1 MSDLRNSLLVKGQ
14 VPEFVRE
21 DHPLFVSFLEA
32 YYEFLE
38 TKQGT
43 QSNDLIAK
51 SKQLRNVADVDL
63 SIDDF
68 EDQFFNTFAS
78 LLPRDV
84 VLDKSTMIKNLLP
97 LYLAKGS
104 EKSFKLLFRMLF
116 GQELEVKFPG
126 NNVLRASDGKWLR
139 ENTIRILTDVYTPYI
154 GNGTKR
160 EFILAPC
167 RCPLTAQPL
176 PINVTVFVNGVQTND
191 FFTRLETKK
200 LIFNTPPVNGA
211 DIKIYYR
218 AFDFNSVI
226 NRRITGKRSG
236 VSVVVEKFGQQIQN
250 NRFIVDLF
258 VDGKNLTSEFTIAE
272 ELTSNAFHENGELVP
287 FVFQSLST
295 VESIR
300 IIEGGRD
307 YVVGSPIR
315 FEGVD
320 SDVQPRAFISKTFS
334 GRIDRVNVVNG
345 GAGFQAAANVVA
357 IGFEP
362 TQLNFAV
369 AEINGSGANTANT
382 FRIFSDVITDVDPA
396 NTTIS
401 GLDWAFPSNSS
412 PTGTVN
418 VDSTISHAFGE
429 ISYTS
434 IGDITNVSVLLSAT
448 DVSITPVLNAEP
460 AIVNIEP
467 QTANTAA
474 NTIVKIDT
482 FKSLGR
488 LQIDLRGTDYEK
500 GDELIFT
507 NKPMSF
513 GYGAEAEVMQ
523 VSVSG
528 QILKV
533 DFVPNKI
540 TGTASITS
548 LSNVMVQGTST
559 LFEEEL
565 IVGDDIMINGE
576 TRSVVV
582 VASNTSI
589 NVSAPFT
596 EEFTGKPVRKFGI
609 NPVGGFGYTQ
619 NYLPTVT
626 IISDAG
632 SNASITVTAIMGDGE
647 DLIPRGSGR
656 PGQIEEIVIS
666 EPGQTIRT
674 IPRIDLTQ
682 QGDGSAIA
690 VAQLSDFVKELDG
703 RWTTSDSILSSSDR
717 KIQGQDYYINQSY
730 VLSSEIEFARYKK
743 VFKEL
748 LHPAGFRPYAE
759 LNRFDILET
768 SSHVDITP
776 TAPKTIRTLS
786 GLVNLNSSVF
796 VIGTGTKFEVAEDKG
811 FISVGS
817 FIAVNSQIRTVN
829 TIISNTV
836 LTVTAPF
843 TITTNNEN
851 MVVLNTVYEAIATEI
866 TLDEIIA
873 ENELVLKVES

>member
-14 VPEFVRE
+14 VPEFVRD
-21 DHPLFVSFLEA
+21 DHPLFVTFLEA

-38 TKQGT
+38 NKQGT
-43 QSNDLIAK
+43 QNNDLIAK

-68 EDQFFNTFAS
+68 ETQFFNTFAS
-78 LLPRDV
+78 LLPRDIAV
-84 VLDKSTMIKNLLP
+84 DKSILIKNLLP

-116 GQELEVKFPG
+116 GQEVEVNYPV
-126 NNVLRASDGKWLR
+126 NNILRASDGKWLI
-139 ENTIRILTDVYTPYI
+139 ENTIRILTNVYTPYVSD
-154 GNGTKR
+154 GARR
-160 EFILAPC
+160 EYLLAPC
-167 RCPLTAQPL
+167 RCPITSEPL
-176 PINVTVFVNGVQTND
+176 AINVTVFVNGVQTND
-191 FFTRLETKK
+191 FYIRRETRK
-200 LIFNTPPVNGA
+200 LIFNTPPATGA
-211 DIKIYYR
+211 EIQIYYR
-218 AFDFNSVI
+218 GFDFNSVV
-226 NRRITGKRSG
+226 NRRITGRRSG
-236 VSVVVEKFGQQIQN
+236 VSIVVEKFGQQIQN

-258 VDGKNLTSEFTIAE
+258 VAGKNLTNDFTIAE
-272 ELTSNAFHENGELVP
+272 ELISDVLHENGQLIP
-287 FVFQSLST
+287 FVMQSLST
-295 VESIR
+295 VQSIR
-300 IIEGGRD
+300 IIDGGAD
-307 YVVGSPIR
+307 YVVGDPIR
-315 FEGVD
+315 FTGVD
-320 SDVQPRAFISKTFS
+320 ADVQPRAFISKIFS
-334 GRIDRVNVVNG
+334 GRIDRVDIVDG
-345 GAGFQAAANVVA
+345 GAGFQAAANVAA

-362 TQLNFAV
+362 TQLLFAV
-369 AEINGSGANTANT
+369 AEVNGSGANTANT
-382 FRIFSDVITDVDPA
+382 FRIYSDVITDVDPA

-401 GLDWAFPSNSS
+401 GLDWGFPSNIS

-429 ISYTS
+429 VFYTS
-434 IGDITNVSVLLSAT
+434 IGNISNVSVLVSVT
-448 DVSITPVLNAEP
+448 DVGVTPVLNAEP
-460 AIVNIEP
+460 AFLSIAP
-467 QTANTAA
+467 QTANTPA

-482 FKSLGR
+482 FGSLGR
-488 LQIDLRGTDYEK
+488 LQVNVRGENYVK
-500 GDELIFT
+500 GDVLAFT
-507 NKPMSF
+507 NKSMSF
-513 GYGAEAEVMQ
+513 GLGAEAEVSQ
-523 VSVSG
+523 VSITG

-540 TGTASITS
+540 TGAASITS
-548 LSNVMVQGTST
+548 LANVMVQGIST

-565 IVGDDIMINGE
+565 TVGDNIMINGE
-576 TRSVVV
+576 TRSVVA

-596 EEFTGKPVRKFGI
+596 EEYTNKLVRKFGI
-609 NPVGGFGYTQ
+609 NPVGGSGYAQ
-619 NYLPTVT
+619 EYLPSVTVVSNT
-626 IISDAG
+626 G

-647 DLIPRGSGR
+647 NLVARGSGR
-656 PGQIEEIVIS
+656 PGQIEEIVIT
-666 EPGQTIRT
+666 EPGQTIKT

-682 QGDGSAIA
+682 QGDGT
-690 VAQLSDFVKELDG
+690 AQAEVSLSDLVEELPG
-703 RWTTSDSILSSSDR
+703 RWTSSDGIISSADR
-717 KIQGQDYYINQSY
+717 RIQGQDYYINQSY
-730 VLSSEIEFARYKK
+730 VLSSGIEFARYKK

-759 LNRFDILET
+759 LNRFDLLET

-786 GLVNLNSSVF
+786 GRVNLNSSVF

-817 FIAVNSQIRTVN
+817 SIAVNSQIRTVN
-829 TIISNTV
+829 SIISNTV

-873 ENELVLKVES
+873 ENELVLKVQS

>member
-1 MSDLRNSLLVKGQ
+1 MSDLRNSLFVKGQ

-38 TKQGT
+38 NKQGT
-43 QSNDLIAK
+43 QNNDLIAK
-51 SKQLRNVADVDL
+51 SKQLRNVADVDV
-63 SIDDF
+63 SIDEF

-78 LLPRDV
+78 LLPRDS
-84 VLDKSTMIKNLLP
+84 VLDKSMLIKNLLP
-97 LYLAKGS
+97 LYLSKGS

-139 ENTIRILTDVYTPYI
+139 ENTIRVLTDVYTPYT
-154 GNGTKR
+154 GTGTAR
-160 EFILAPC
+160 EFPLVPC
-167 RCPLTAQPL
+167 RCPLTTQPL
-176 PINVTVFVNGVQTND
+176 PINVTVFVDGVETTD
-191 FFTRLETKK
+191 FFIRIETKK
-200 LIFNTPPVNGA
+200 LIFNTAPALGA
-211 DIKIYYR
+211 EIQIYYR
-218 AFDFNSVI
+218 GFDFNSVI
-226 NRRITGKRSG
+226 NRQITGKRSG
-236 VSVVVEKFGQQIQN
+236 VSVVVEKVGQQIQN

-258 VDGKNLTSEFTIAE
+258 VDGKNLTNEFTIAE

-287 FVFQSLST
+287 FVFQSIST
-295 VESIR
+295 VESVR
-300 IIEGGRD
+300 VIEGGAD
-307 YVVGSPIR
+307 YVVGEPIR

-320 SDVQPRAFISKTFS
+320 SDIQPRAFISKTFS
-334 GRIDRVNVVNG
+334 GRIDRVNIISG
-345 GAGFQAAANVVA
+345 GAGFQTAANVVA

-362 TQLNFAV
+362 TQLRFAV

-401 GLDWAFPSNSS
+401 AIDWSFPSNSS
-412 PTGTVN
+412 PTGAVN

-434 IGDITNVSVLLSAT
+434 IGDISNVSVLLSAT
-448 DVSITPVLNAEP
+448 DVDITPVLNAEP
-460 AIVNIEP
+460 AFVNIEP
-467 QTANTAA
+467 QTANTTS
-474 NTIVKIDT
+474 NTIVKIDA
-482 FKSLGR
+482 FGSLGR
-488 LQIDLRGTDYEK
+488 LQIDARGIDYEK
-500 GDELIFT
+500 GDELNFI
-507 NKPMSF
+507 NKDMSF
-513 GYGAEAEVMQ
+513 GFGAEAEVSQ
-523 VSVSG
+523 VSLTG

-548 LSNVMVQGTST
+548 LSNVMVQGIST

-576 TRSVVV
+576 TKTVVV

-589 NVSAPFT
+589 NVSSPYAA
-596 EEFTGKPVRKFGI
+596 EFTGKTIRKFGI
-609 NPVGGFGYTQ
+609 NPVGGFGYAQ
-619 NYLPTVT
+619 EYLPTVT
-626 IISDAG
+626 VVSDTG
-632 SNASITVTAIMGDGE
+632 SNAAVTVTAIMGDGE

-656 PGQIEEIVIS
+656 PGQIEEIVIV

-682 QGDGSAIA
+682 QGDGNATA
-690 VAQLSDFVKELDG
+690 TVQLSDFVKELDG

-717 KIQGQDYYINQSY
+717 RIQGQDFYINQSY

-759 LNRFDILET
+759 LNRFDVLET

-786 GLVNLNSSVF
+786 GLVSLNSSVF

-817 FIAVNSQIRTVN
+817 SIAVNSEIRTVN
-829 TIISNTV
+829 SIISNTV

-843 TITTNNEN
+843 TITTNNES